1 MIKIWK
7 KLMIAGTAA
16 ALAVWL
22 VPVSAIAS
30 AKDDVNRLVPGTV
43 INGIPVSGMTP
54 QDAKS
59 YMEGFFNG
67 NYTLKLQD
75 KNGNKET
82 IRDTDIG
89 LEMQVTGDIG
99 AVLTDQN
106 ARGRENGPGIDNKYQ
121 VDAKMVYDEGR
132 LDGILSELSCVKNGT
147 PTTDAYI
154 SAYEEGKDFSIIP
167 EVQGTEIDMDR
178 LKEAVRNALDNRTS
192 LVSLADTGCYKQVS
206 VKSDNEELNR
216 LCSNMNRFKDVTIT
230 YTFGDQKELLA
241 GTEIAKWINGGTGT
255 GMAID
260 EQKAAAY
267 IKSLADKYDTYGKPH
282 VYKSTSGRE
291 VTINGNYGWQINQQE
306 ELVALKNMINNC
318 SSQTR
323 EPAYSQTAAS
333 RNGYDFGNTYVEIDM
348 GEQKLYMYKDGECIV
363 NTPIVTGNV
372 SKNYTT
378 PEGLYTL
385 YYKERNRIL
394 RGPKLADG
402 SYSYES
408 PVSYWMPFNGGI
420 GLHDATWRGKFG
432 GTIYKTNG
440 SHGCINMPLNAAKT
454 VYENVYKNI
463 PILCFY

>member
-16 ALAVWL
+16 ALAALL

-67 NYTLKLQD
+67 NYTLKLRD

-121 VDAKMVYDEGR
+121 VDAKMVYDEER
-132 LDGILSELSCVKNGT
+132 LDAILSELSCVKNGT

-178 LKEAVRNALDNRTS
+178 LKEAVRNALDNRKS

-206 VKSDNEELNR
+206 VKSDNEELNL

-260 EQKAAAY
+260 EQKAVAY

>member
-1 MIKIWK
+1 
-7 KLMIAGTAA
+7 MIAGTAA

-59 YMEGFFNG
+59 YMEGFYNG
-67 NYTLKLQD
+67 NYTLKLRD

-132 LDGILSELSCVKNGT
+132 LDAILSELSCVKNGT

-306 ELVALKNMINNC
+306 ELAALKNMINNC

>member
-1 MIKIWK
+1 
-7 KLMIAGTAA
+7 MIAGTAA
-16 ALAVWL
+16 ALAAL
-22 VPVSAIAS
+22 LLPVSAIAS

-67 NYTLKLQD
+67 NYTLKLRD

-132 LDGILSELSCVKNGT
+132 LDAILSELSCVKNGT

-306 ELVALKNMINNC
+306 ELAALKNMINNC

>member
-1 MIKIWK
+1 
-7 KLMIAGTAA
+7 MIAGTAA
-16 ALAVWL
+16 ALAAL
-22 VPVSAIAS
+22 LLPVSAIAS

-67 NYTLKLQD
+67 NYALKLQD

-132 LDGILSELSCVKNGT
+132 LDAILSELSCVKNGT

-306 ELVALKNMINNC
+306 ELAALKNMINNC

>member
-59 YMEGFFNG
+59 YMEGFYNG
-67 NYTLKLQD
+67 NYTLKLRD

-132 LDGILSELSCVKNGT
+132 LDAILSELSCVKNGT

-454 VYENVYKNI
+454 VVYKNI

>member
-1 MIKIWK
+1 
-7 KLMIAGTAA
+7 MIAGTAA

-59 YMEGFFNG
+59 YMEGFYNG
-67 NYTLKLQD
+67 NYTLKLRD

-132 LDGILSELSCVKNGT
+132 LDAILSELSCVKNGT

-255 GMAID
+255 GMTID

>member
-7 KLMIAGTAA
+7 KLMIAGTVA

-121 VDAKMVYDEGR
+121 VDAKMVYDERR
-132 LDGILSELSCVKNGT
+132 LDAILSELSCVKNGT

-178 LKEAVRNALDNRTS
+178 LKETVRNALDNRTS

-306 ELVALKNMINNC
+306 ELAALKNMINNC

>member
-16 ALAVWL
+16 ALAAL
-22 VPVSAIAS
+22 LLPVSAIAS

-67 NYTLKLQD
+67 NYALKLQD

-82 IRDTDIG
+82 IRDTEIG

-132 LDGILSELSCVKNGT
+132 LDAILSELSCVKNGT

-255 GMAID
+255 GMTID

>member
-16 ALAVWL
+16 ALAAL
-22 VPVSAIAS
+22 LLPVSAIAS

-82 IRDTDIG
+82 IRDTEIG

-132 LDGILSELSCVKNGT
+132 LDAILSELSCVKNGT

-206 VKSDNEELNR
+206 VKSDNEELNH

>member
-16 ALAVWL
+16 ALAAL
-22 VPVSAIAS
+22 LLPVSAIAS

-67 NYTLKLQD
+67 NYALKLQD

-82 IRDTDIG
+82 IRDTEIG

-132 LDGILSELSCVKNGT
+132 LDAILSELSCVKNGT

-167 EVQGTEIDMDR
+167 EVQGTEIDIDR
-178 LKEAVRNALDNRTS
+178 LKEAIRNALDNRTS

-255 GMAID
+255 GMTIN

>member
-16 ALAVWL
+16 ALAVLL

-67 NYTLKLQD
+67 NYTLKLRD

-121 VDAKMVYDEGR
+121 VDAKMVYDEER
-132 LDGILSELSCVKNGT
+132 LDAILSELSCVKNGT

-167 EVQGTEIDMDR
+167 EVQGTEIDTDR
-178 LKEAVRNALDNRTS
+178 LKEAVRNALDNRKS

-206 VKSDNEELNR
+206 VKSDNEELNL

>member
-67 NYTLKLQD
+67 NYTLKLRD

-132 LDGILSELSCVKNGT
+132 LDAILSELSCVKNGT

-154 SAYEEGKDFSIIP
+154 SAYEEGKEFSIIP
-167 EVQGTEIDMDR
+167 EVQGTEIDMNR

>member
-59 YMEGFFNG
+59 YMEGFYNG
-67 NYTLKLQD
+67 NYTLKLRD

-132 LDGILSELSCVKNGT
+132 LDAILSELSCVKNGT

>member
-1 MIKIWK
+1 MIKTWK
-7 KLMIAGTAA
+7 KIMIAGTAA
-16 ALAVWL
+16 ALAVLL

-67 NYTLKLQD
+67 NYTLKLRD

-89 LEMQVTGDIG
+89 LEMQVTGDIS

-121 VDAKMVYDEGR
+121 VDAKMVYDEER
-132 LDGILSELSCVKNGT
+132 LDAILFELSCVKNGT

-178 LKEAVRNALDNRTS
+178 LKDAVRTALDNRKS

-206 VKSDNEELNR
+206 VKSDNEELNL

-241 GTEIAKWINGGTGT
+241 GTEIAKWINGGNGT

>member
-16 ALAVWL
+16 ALAAL
-22 VPVSAIAS
+22 LLPVSAIAS

-82 IRDTDIG
+82 IRDTEIG

-132 LDGILSELSCVKNGT
+132 LDAILSELSCVKNGT

>member
-1 MIKIWK
+1 MIKTWK
-7 KLMIAGTAA
+7 KIMIAGTAA
-16 ALAVWL
+16 ALAVLL

-67 NYTLKLQD
+67 NYTLKLRD

-89 LEMQVTGDIG
+89 LEMQVTGDIS

-121 VDAKMVYDEGR
+121 VDAKMVYDEER
-132 LDGILSELSCVKNGT
+132 LDAILSELSCVKNGT

>member
-1 MIKIWK
+1 
-7 KLMIAGTAA
+7 MIAGTAA

-43 INGIPVSGMTP
+43 INGIPVSGMMP

>member
-1 MIKIWK
+1 
-7 KLMIAGTAA
+7 MIAGTAA

-132 LDGILSELSCVKNGT
+132 LDAILSELSCVKNGT

-230 YTFGDQKELLA
+230 YTFGDQKEPLA

-306 ELVALKNMINNC
+306 ELAALKNMINNC

>member
-16 ALAVWL
+16 ALAAL
-22 VPVSAIAS
+22 LLPVSAIAS

-67 NYTLKLQD
+67 NYALKLQD

-82 IRDTDIG
+82 IRDTEIG

-132 LDGILSELSCVKNGT
+132 LDAILSELSCVKNGT

-255 GMAID
+255 GMTID
-260 EQKAAAY
+260 EQKAVAY

>member
-59 YMEGFFNG
+59 YMEGFYNG
-67 NYTLKLQD
+67 NYTLKLRD

-132 LDGILSELSCVKNGT
+132 LDAILSELSCVKNGT

-255 GMAID
+255 GMTID

>member
-1 MIKIWK
+1 
-7 KLMIAGTAA
+7 MIAGTAA
-16 ALAVWL
+16 ALAAL
-22 VPVSAIAS
+22 LLPVSAIAS

-67 NYTLKLQD
+67 NYALKLQD

-82 IRDTDIG
+82 IRDTEIG

-132 LDGILSELSCVKNGT
+132 LDAILPELSCVKNGA

-255 GMAID
+255 GMTID

>member
-121 VDAKMVYDEGR
+121 VNAKMVYDAGR
-132 LDGILSELSCVKNGT
+132 LDAILSELSCVKNGT

-154 SAYEEGKDFSIIP
+154 SAYEEEKDFSIIP

-306 ELVALKNMINNC
+306 ELAALKNMINNC

>member
-132 LDGILSELSCVKNGT
+132 LDAILSELSCVKNGT

-255 GMAID
+255 GMTID

>member
-59 YMEGFFNG
+59 YMEGFYNG
-67 NYTLKLQD
+67 NYTLKLRD

-132 LDGILSELSCVKNGT
+132 LDAILSELSCVKNGT

-230 YTFGDQKELLA
+230 YTFGDQKEPLA

-306 ELVALKNMINNC
+306 ELAALKNMINNC

>member
-1 MIKIWK
+1 
-7 KLMIAGTAA
+7 MIAGTAA

-67 NYTLKLQD
+67 NYTLKLRD

-132 LDGILSELSCVKNGT
+132 LDAILSELSCVKNGT

-192 LVSLADTGCYKQVS
+192 LVSLTDTGCYKQVS

>member
-16 ALAVWL
+16 ALAAL
-22 VPVSAIAS
+22 LLPVSAIAS

-67 NYTLKLQD
+67 NYALKLQD

-82 IRDTDIG
+82 IRDTEIG

-132 LDGILSELSCVKNGT
+132 LDAILSELSCVKNGT